1 MSETKAAS
9 PSSKKFSG
17 TCKWFNSKKGFGF
30 IAPSGGGADVFV
42 HQTVIHAEGFRS
54 LGEGEQVEYNTETDS
69 AGKIKAIDVTGPS
82 GAYVKGAPKPNYS
95 QPRRN
100 YNDRNNYS
108 NDRGSGGNDRNT
120 ERNDRNFDRQSG
132 DQGGNYSG
140 GGGAFRGRG
149 GRGGGGGRGRG
160 RGGYRSNNN
169 NNYRSSGQNNGN
181 YDNQN
186 SDNQNQDS

>member
-1 MSETKAAS
+1 MSETKASS
-9 PSSKKFSG
+9 PSKKFSG

-30 IAPSGGGADVFV
+30 IAPTGGGADVFV

-69 AGKIKAIDVTGPS
+69 AGKIKAIDVTGPG

-100 YNDRNNYS
+100 YNDRNYN
-108 NDRGSGGNDRNT
+108 NDRNSGGNDRNT
-120 ERNDRNFDRQSG
+120 DRNDRNFDRQSG
-132 DQGGNYSG
+132 DQGGNYRG
-140 GGGAFRGRG
+140 GGGAFRGGR

-160 RGGYRSNNN
+160 RGGYRNN
-169 NNYRSSGQNNGN
+169 NNYGNSGQNSGN

-186 SDNQNQDS
+186 NDNQNQDS